1 MFSGKTVLVTGGG
14 SGIGAAAA
22 AAFATHGADVAVCD
36 ISIDAA
42 RRVSDEIGARAIPI
56 AVDVASSASVADMIA
71 CVKDR
76 FGRLDIAVNN
86 AGIGGSGQAL
96 ADVPEDHFDRV
107 IAVNLKGIW
116 QCMRHEIPLMLE
128 GGGGAIVNTAS
139 ALGLIARPNSCEYI
153 AAKHAVIGL
162 TKAAAVEYS
171 ARGIRV
177 NAACPGVIETP
188 LIMDRVDSATAT
200 ALTALHPIGRLGLAQ
215 EVADAIVWLASPQ
228 ASFVTGA
235 AMPIDGGWTAH

>member
-22 AAFATHGADVAVCD
+22 ATFAAHGADVAVCD

-42 RRVSDEIGARAIPI
+42 RRVSAEIGARAIPI

-128 GGGGAIVNTAS
+128 SGGGAIVNTAS

-188 LIMDRVDSATAT
+188 LIMDRVDSATAA

-235 AMPIDGGWTAH
+235 AMPIDGGWTAN